1 MEKYAMIDK
10 LGEKN
15 PAKLPVCNI
24 CMLQFVPW
32 NKTEKRQKKIILWK
46 TKSSFL

>member
-10 LGEKN
+10 PGEKN

-32 NKTEKRQKKIILWK
+32 NKLEKKIILWK